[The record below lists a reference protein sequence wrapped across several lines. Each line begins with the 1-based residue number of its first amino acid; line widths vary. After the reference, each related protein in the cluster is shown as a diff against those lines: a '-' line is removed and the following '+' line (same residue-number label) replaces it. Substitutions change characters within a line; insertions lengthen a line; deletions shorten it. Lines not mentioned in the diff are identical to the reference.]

1 MITVAKICEA
11 DGYEIFFGDH
21 GRFLYRPKD
30 GNGTRPING
39 KRLMK
44 TDQGPMPELCQESV
58 AKLMQD
64 MYEKIQTRRSA

>member
-1 MITVAKICEA
+1 MITVSKIAEA

-21 GRFLYRPKD
+21 GKFLYRPKK
-30 GNGTRPING
+30 GGTKPING

-58 AKLMQD
+58 AKLLQE
-64 MYEKIQTRRSA
+64 MYEKISGR